1 MPVDPIPE
9 GYSAITPYLVVQ
21 DAPGLMDFME
31 RAFGGRERM
40 RMTGSDGSVRHAEVD
55 IANARV
61 MVAEAS
67 EEFGPIPAM
76 LHVYVEDVDAVYKRA
91 VDAGAQSI
99 AEPADQFY
107 GDRMAG
113 VKDAFGNQW
122 WLATHFEDVSAEEAE
137 RRQAAQMRP

>member
-9 GYSAITPYLVVQ
+9 GYSAVTPYLVVH
-21 DAPGLMDFME
+21 DAPGLMKFVE
-31 RAFGGRERM
+31 QAFGGRERM
-40 RMTGSDGSVRHAEVD
+40 RMTGPDGAIRHGEFD
-55 IANARV
+55 IGNARV

-67 EEFGPIPAM
+67 KEFPPIPAM
-76 LHVYVEDVDAVYKRA
+76 LHVYVEDVDAVYERA
-91 VDAGAQSI
+91 LGAGAESL

-113 VKDAFGNQW
+113 VRDAFGNQW

-137 RRQAAQMRP
+137 RRQTAR

>member
-9 GYSAITPYLVVQ
+9 GYSVVTPYLVVH
-21 DAPGLMDFME
+21 DALGLMKFME
-31 RAFGGRERM
+31 ETFGGRERM
-40 RMTGSDGSVRHAEVD
+40 RMTGSDGAIRHAEVD
-55 IANARV
+55 IGNARV
-61 MVAEAS
+61 MLAEAS

-76 LHVYVEDVDAVYKRA
+76 LHVYVEDVDAVYEQA
-91 VDAGAQSI
+91 VAAGAQSI

-137 RRQAAQMRP
+137 RRQAAR

>member
-9 GYSAITPYLVVQ
+9 GYSVVTPYLVVH
-21 DAPGLMDFME
+21 DAPGLMKFVE
-31 RAFGGRERM
+31 QAFGGRERM
-40 RMTGSDGSVRHAEVD
+40 RMTGPDGSIRHGEFD
-55 IANARV
+55 IGNARV

-67 EEFGPIPAM
+67 KEFPPIPAM
-76 LHVYVEDVDAVYKRA
+76 LHVYVEDVDAVYERA
-91 VDAGAQSI
+91 LGAGAESL

-113 VKDAFGNQW
+113 VRDVFGNQW

-137 RRQAAQMRP
+137 RRQAAH